1 MLKTMTSYFQLQLN
15 FDTSRLTLCFF
26 HIYNFFPQLWDAYSS
41 CDPLHAYLFEK
52 FSQDATSILSLA
64 PFSHPQSPLQKLLP
78 LGFQYL
84 TADCCHRCFPVSVPF
99 LLCCYIPFRATT
111 SPLHPWHFPHL
122 ARFLYPL
129 PAYAEA
135 FLISFGFQQQMLD
148 CHALHLT
155 LLGLWHSTW
164 LPLPLFSLLRYPL
177 CPLRFQHW
185 AVSTSIPYHS
195 PCANTSSLPLVS
207 AISCLIMQP

>member
-15 FDTSRLTLCFF
+15 FDTSRLTLYFF

-111 SPLHPWHFPHL
+111 SSLHPWQTLSSPSQVSIPLASLCRSFPHL
-122 ARFLYPL
+122 IWVPTTDARLPCSAPYP
-129 PAYAEA
+129 AWA
-135 FLISFGFQQQMLD
+135 
-148 CHALHLT
+148 LT
-155 LLGLWHSTW
+155 LHMAATA
-164 LPLPLFSLLRYPL
+164 PVFPA
-177 CPLRFQHW
+177 Q
-185 AVSTSIPYHS
+185 V
-195 PCANTSSLPLVS
+195 SSLPT
-207 AISCLIMQP
+207 

>member
-1 MLKTMTSYFQLQLN
+1 MLTYLKNSPRMQPVSCPWHRSPIPSPHCRNFCLWGFNTSQQ
-15 FDTSRLTLCFF
+15 TAVIAVSLCLCPSYCVATF
-26 HIYNFFPQLWDAYSS
+26 H
-41 CDPLHAYLFEK
+41 FELPPVP
-52 FSQDATSILSLA
+52 SILD
-64 PFSHPQSPLQKLLP
+64 K
-78 LGFQYL
+78 
-84 TADCCHRCFPVSVPF
+84 
-99 LLCCYIPFRATT
+99 
-111 SPLHPWHFPHL
+111 HFPHL